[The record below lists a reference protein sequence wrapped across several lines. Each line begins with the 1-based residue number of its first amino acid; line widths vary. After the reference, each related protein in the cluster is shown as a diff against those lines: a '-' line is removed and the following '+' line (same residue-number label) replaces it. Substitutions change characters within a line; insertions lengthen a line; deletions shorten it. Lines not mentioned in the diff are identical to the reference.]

1 MNNFEATILIS
12 PDITKDNLN
21 KVVEMI
27 EKLVVKEGGKVIGKE
42 EWGLRD
48 LAYKMYKEEVRFC
61 EKHPAGWCKTENKE
75 KFPELSDEEKQAIVV
90 KVETALDIS
99 IDQITMAD
107 VTLDNGKKIMAGM

>member
-48 LAYKMYKEEVRFC
+48 LAYKINTLKKSFYYFY
-61 EKHPAGWCKTENKE
+61 
-75 KFPELSDEEKQAIVV
+75 Q
-90 KVETALDIS
+90 IS
-99 IDQITMAD
+99 IDSQKIK
-107 VTLDNGKKIMAGM
+107 TLKNSFSLNERIIRYLFIKVNEHEKLPTKILKGNE